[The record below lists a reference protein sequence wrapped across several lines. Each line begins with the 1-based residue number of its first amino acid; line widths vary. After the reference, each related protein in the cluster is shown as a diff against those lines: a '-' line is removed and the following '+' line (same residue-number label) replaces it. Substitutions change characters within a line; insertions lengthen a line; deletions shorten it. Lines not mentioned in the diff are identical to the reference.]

1 MNVALCFDENQDAT
15 RHSGSSRYINLLARS
30 VTPLMASTP
39 FMIKFSKLAAIELGS
54 LGSADRQRPSR
65 FEAHTNV

>member
-1 MNVALCFDENQDAT
+1 M
-15 RHSGSSRYINLLARS
+15 SRCVSTKIKTLPGTVRVEVTINLLARS

-39 FMIKFSKLAAIELGS
+39 FMIKFSKLAAIELGR